1 MTADFTQVIDLT
13 KVIVAVMVICSSFIT
28 AFAIPWIKS
37 KTNISQRE
45 LLVALAK
52 TAVYAAQQIYDA
64 TDGAKKKQ
72 YAFNQIK
79 QALDARNIYVNDVE
93 ISETIESVLK
103 EIKTELNGVW

>member
-1 MTADFTQVIDLT
+1 MTVDLT
-13 KVIVAVMVICSSFIT
+13 QIIVAVIVICGSFIT

-45 LLVALAK
+45 LLIALTK
-52 TAVYAAQQIYDA
+52 TAVYAAQQIYKA
-64 TDGAKKKQ
+64 TDGMKKKE
-72 YAFNQIK
+72 YAFNQIR
-79 QALDARNIYVNDVE
+79 QALDDRNIYVNDVE